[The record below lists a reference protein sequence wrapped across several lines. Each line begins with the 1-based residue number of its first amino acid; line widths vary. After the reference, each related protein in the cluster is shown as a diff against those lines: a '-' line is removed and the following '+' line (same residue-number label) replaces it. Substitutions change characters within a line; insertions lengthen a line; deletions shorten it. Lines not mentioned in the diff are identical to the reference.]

1 MASAANKERRSIW
14 RIDPDS
20 TWTTVLPVIFIIA
33 SLVSLASL
41 PVIVGNHTA
50 RMRNEITRMADP
62 ARRAAN
68 EIQLNLSA
76 ELDKVIAFQVTGQGQ
91 FRDDYRNLLNQQ
103 VRDYAILRVKG
114 PQLGPEVNGD
124 FVALISETQRW
135 HAGVTTGEFLQR
147 QLPSEVFMTRLFE
160 RHPSYDRALRAASSL
175 EIAIQA
181 AANERL
187 AGIRDAERINMAL
200 TITLTVLALIS
211 ALLVAG
217 LGRQTRLLARE
228 AERRRQEA
236 EREAGE
242 ARIAREGAEKEERRA
257 AFLATAVQELT
268 SSLDVGH
275 AVATLGRLFVP
286 NLAEICA
293 IDLAETAGKLRRAAV
308 AHRDQVRGDAM
319 RAQIGQTISDV
330 PEALVRVMQEREAK
344 IVGAASGLH
353 GFISGIGEQRIVM
366 VVPMVSRG
374 ETLGVVTAAAPAGQV
389 LTREDLTLATEL
401 ARHGSLAI
409 DNARL
414 YLESQQALRAREEVL
429 AIVSHD
435 LRNPLNAITLGASLL
450 QTSESISPEDREQL
464 DVIGLS
470 AGRMSRLIEDLLDVT
485 RLEGSKRLPIDPA
498 PLEVEPLL
506 EETYELFK
514 ALAAKSSI
522 TLQYALG
529 GRVPS
534 VYADHHRVLQV
545 LSNLIGNAMK
555 FTPKGGM
562 ISLRADAQGDR
573 VLFTVADN
581 GPGIPKENLKDIF
594 NPYWQAKR
602 AERLGAGLGLPIAK
616 GIVEAHGGQIWVE
629 SEQGRGTKFFF
640 TLPVAQ
646 KEASINSGRSAE
658 SPAHR

>member
-1 MASAANKERRSIW
+1 
-14 RIDPDS
+14 
-20 TWTTVLPVIFIIA
+20 
-33 SLVSLASL
+33 LVSLASL
-41 PVIVGNHTA
+41 PVIVGSHTS

-62 ARRAAN
+62 ARHAAN

-76 ELDKVIAFQVTGQGQ
+76 ELDKVIAFQVTGQPQ
-91 FRDDYRNLLNQQ
+91 FSDDYRNLLDQQ
-103 VRDYAILRVKG
+103 VRDYQILRTNG
-114 PQLGPEVNGD
+114 PQLGEEVNRD
-124 FVALISETQRW
+124 LITLISETQRW

-147 QLPSEVFMTRLFE
+147 QLPAEVFMTRLFE
-160 RHPSYDRALRAASSL
+160 RHPSYDRALHAASSL
-175 EIAIQA
+175 EIAIQS

-187 AGIRDAERINMAL
+187 ARIRNAERINMAL
-200 TITLTVLALIS
+200 TITLTLLALIS

-228 AERRRQEA
+228 AERRQQEA

-242 ARIAREGAEKEERRA
+242 ARIAREAAEKEERRA

-268 SSLDVGH
+268 SSLDFGR
-275 AVATLGRLFVP
+275 AVSTLARLFVP
-286 NLAEICA
+286 NLAELCA
-293 IDLAETAGKLRRAAV
+293 IDLAEPGSGLRRAAV
-308 AHRDQVRGDAM
+308 AHRDQDIEDSM
-319 RAQIGQTISDV
+319 RAQIGQMISAV

-344 IVGAASGLH
+344 IVGPASGLP
-353 GFISGIGEQRIVM
+353 GFISGVDEQRIVM

-389 LTREDLTLATEL
+389 FTREDLTLATEL

-435 LRNPLNAITLGASLL
+435 LRNPLNAVTLAASLL
-450 QTSESISPEDREQL
+450 ETSESISPEDREQL
-464 DVIGLS
+464 DIIGLS
-470 AGRMSRLIEDLLDVT
+470 ARRMRRLIEDLLDVT
-485 RLEGSKRLPIDPA
+485 RLEGGKRLPIDPA

-506 EETYELFK
+506 EEIYELFK
-514 ALAAKSSI
+514 AQAATSSI
-522 TLQYALG
+522 TLQFG
-529 GRVPS
+529 MEGKVPP

-555 FTPKGGM
+555 FTSKGGM
-562 ISLRADAQGDR
+562 ISLRADAQSDH

-581 GPGIPKENLKDIF
+581 GHGIPKENLKDIF

-629 SEQGRGTKFFF
+629 SEQGRGTRFFF
-640 TLPVAQ
+640 TLPVAR
-646 KEASINSGRSAE
+646 KETAINSERSAE